1 LSSFLKIS
9 HPLSANSDGASAN
22 IFPCLSVAFLIYVRS
37 IMLAKVLSSAVFGID
52 AYVVEVEVD
61 IAQGLPTFATVGLP
75 EGAVKESKDRVKAA
89 VKNCGYDFPSR
100 RITVN
105 LAPADIKKE
114 GAAFD
119 LPMAIGILAATEV
132 VQKEKLSQYFILGE
146 LSLDGQVKPIKGTLP
161 IAVTARDAELRGLL
175 LPRENSKE
183 AAVVKG
189 INILPVD
196 TLSDCVQFLNG
207 NLPIDPVEV
216 DLDEIF
222 KTEMNYPVDFNDVKG
237 QEHVKRCLEV
247 AAAGGHN
254 VIMIGP
260 PGSGKTML
268 AKRLP
273 TILPDMNFEES
284 LETTKI
290 HSVMGL
296 IPLDSA
302 LIVTRPF
309 RSPHHTISDAGL
321 IGGGQIPK
329 PGEVSLSHNG
339 VLFLDELPEFK
350 KNVLEVMRQPLEEE
364 KVTIARAA
372 TSLTYPARFML
383 VAAMNPCPCGYYSDP
398 NNECSCTIPQIQRYR
413 SKISGPLM
421 DRIDIHIE
429 VPSVKYRDLA
439 SREAGKSSREIKKR
453 IDSARRVQLNRFKGL
468 KIYCNA
474 QMTNRHI
481 KKFCQ
486 IDEASQKLLEM
497 AIDKFGL
504 SARAYTRIL
513 KVARTIADLEGQ
525 ENVQPA
531 HLSEAIQYRSLDRT
545 LMA

>member
-1 LSSFLKIS
+1 
-9 HPLSANSDGASAN
+9 
-22 IFPCLSVAFLIYVRS
+22 
-37 IMLAKVLSSAVFGID
+37 MLAKTLSSAVFGID

-61 IAQGLPTFATVGLP
+61 IAQGLPAFATVGLP

-89 VKNCGYDFPSR
+89 IKNCGYDFPSR

-114 GAAFD
+114 GTAFD
-119 LPMAIGILAATEV
+119 LPMAIGILAATDT
-132 VQKEKLSQYFILGE
+132 VQKEKLNDYFVLGE
-146 LSLDGQVKPIKGTLP
+146 LSLDGQVKPVKGTLP
-161 IAVTARDAELRGLL
+161 IAVAARDAGFRGIL
-175 LPRENSKE
+175 LPRENSRE

-189 INILPVD
+189 VDVLPIH
-196 TLSDCVQFLNG
+196 TLSECVEFLNG
-207 NLPIDPVEV
+207 SFHIDPVEV

-222 KTEMNYPVDFNDVKG
+222 RTESNYPVDFNDVKG

-247 AAAGGHN
+247 SAAGGHN

-284 LETTKI
+284 IETTKI

-296 IPLDSA
+296 IPAESA

-339 VLFLDELPEFK
+339 VLFLDELPEFR

-364 KVTIARAA
+364 RVTISRAA

-383 VAAMNPCPCGYYSDP
+383 VAAMNP
-398 NNECSCTIPQIQRYR
+398 
-413 SKISGPLM
+413 
-421 DRIDIHIE
+421 
-429 VPSVKYRDLA
+429 
-439 SREAGKSSREIKKR
+439 
-453 IDSARRVQLNRFKGL
+453 
-468 KIYCNA
+468 
-474 QMTNRHI
+474 
-481 KKFCQ
+481 
-486 IDEASQKLLEM
+486 
-497 AIDKFGL
+497 
-504 SARAYTRIL
+504 
-513 KVARTIADLEGQ
+513 
-525 ENVQPA
+525 
-531 HLSEAIQYRSLDRT
+531 
-545 LMA
+545 

>member
-1 LSSFLKIS
+1 
-9 HPLSANSDGASAN
+9 
-22 IFPCLSVAFLIYVRS
+22 
-37 IMLAKVLSSAVFGID
+37 MLAKVLSSAVFGID

-61 IAQGLPTFATVGLP
+61 IAQGLPAFATVGLP

-89 VKNCGYDFPSR
+89 TKNCGYDFPSR

-132 VQKEKLSQYFILGE
+132 VQKGKIDQYFILGE
-146 LSLDGQVKPIKGTLP
+146 LSLDGKVKPIKGSLP
-161 IAVTARDAELRGLL
+161 IAVAVRNAGLQGIL
-175 LPRENSKE
+175 LPRDNAKE

-189 INILPVD
+189 IEVLPVD
-196 TLSDCVQFLNG
+196 TLSDCVEFLNG
-207 NLPIDPVEV
+207 TLHIDPVIL
-216 DLDEIF
+216 DLDEVF
-222 KTEMNYPVDFNDVKG
+222 RQEMNYPVDFNEVKG
-237 QEHVKRCLEV
+237 QEHVKRSLEV

-254 VIMIGP
+254 VIMVGP

-284 LETTKI
+284 IETTKI
-290 HSVMGL
+290 HSVLGL
-296 IPLDSA
+296 IPSDKA

-309 RSPHHTISDAGL
+309 RNPHHTVSDAGL

-364 KVTIARAA
+364 RVTISRAA

-398 NNECSCTIPQIQRYR
+398 NNECTCTIPQIQRYR

-421 DRIDIHIE
+421 DRIDIHVE
-429 VPSVKYRDLA
+429 VPAVRYRDLA
-439 SREAGKSSREIKKR
+439 SRNSGESSREIKNR
-453 IDSARRVQLNRFKGL
+453 VDQARKIQLSRFKGM

-481 KKFCQ
+481 KKYCQ
-486 IDEASQKLLEM
+486 IDEASQRLLEV

-525 ENVQPA
+525 ENILAA
-531 HLSEAIQYRSLDRT
+531 HLSEAIQYRSLDRN
-545 LMA
+545 LIA

>member
-1 LSSFLKIS
+1 
-9 HPLSANSDGASAN
+9 
-22 IFPCLSVAFLIYVRS
+22 
-37 IMLAKVLSSAVFGID
+37 MLARVLSSTVFGID

-61 IAQGLPTFATVGLP
+61 IASGLPAFATVGLP

-89 VKNCGYDFPSR
+89 IKNCGYEFPSR

-114 GAAFD
+114 GTAFD
-119 LPMAIGILAATEV
+119 LPMAIGILAAMDI
-132 VQKEKLSQYFILGE
+132 VQKEKLKEYFILGE
-146 LSLDGQVKPIKGTLP
+146 LSLDGQVKPVKGTLP
-161 IAVTARDAELRGLL
+161 IAVTARNEGFKGIL
-175 LPRENSKE
+175 LPRDNSKE
-183 AAVVKG
+183 AAVVRG
-189 INILPVD
+189 IEILPLD
-196 TLSDCVQFLNG
+196 TLSDCVEFLNN
-207 NLPIDPVEV
+207 NLLIEPVEI
-216 DLDEIF
+216 DLNEVF
-222 KTEMNYPVDFNDVKG
+222 KMDSNYPVDFNEVKG

-284 LETTKI
+284 IETTKI
-290 HSVMGL
+290 HSVLGL
-296 IPLDSA
+296 IPPDKA

-309 RSPHHTISDAGL
+309 RNPHHTISDAGL

-364 KVTIARAA
+364 RVTISRAA

-383 VAAMNPCPCGYYSDP
+383 IAAMNPCPCGYYSDP
-398 NNECSCTIPQIQRYR
+398 NNECTCTIPQIQRYR

-421 DRIDIHIE
+421 DRIDIHVE
-429 VPSVKYRDLA
+429 VPAVRYRDLA
-439 SREAGKSSREIKKR
+439 NRDAGEPSREIKKR
-453 IDSARRVQLNRFKGL
+453 VDQARRIQLERFKGM

-474 QMTNRHI
+474 QMGNRHI
-481 KKFCQ
+481 KKFCA
-486 IDEASQKLLEM
+486 IDETSQRLLEV

-513 KVARTIADLEGQ
+513 KVARTIADLEGM
-525 ENVQPA
+525 ESIQPA
-531 HLSEAIQYRSLDRT
+531 HLSEAIQYRTLDRNLT
-545 LMA
+545 S